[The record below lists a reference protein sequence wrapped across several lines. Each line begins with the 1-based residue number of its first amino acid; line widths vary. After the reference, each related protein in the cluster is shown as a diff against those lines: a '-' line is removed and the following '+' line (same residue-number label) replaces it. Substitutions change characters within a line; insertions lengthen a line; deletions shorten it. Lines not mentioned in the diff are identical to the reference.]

1 MPWLANSRAESSGVV
16 SSVLKRD
23 FMWRVKAVRACR
35 WILNREKRKE
45 KEKTLA
51 HSSKEK
57 ETLSI
62 ISLRF
67 SYLPIS
73 FFSLLFPLFLSSLT
87 LSKYFIDQRV
97 TVLGKFCFM
106 HLLISL
112 GENELRGV
120 MELGKKVSVHV
131 GRARVIS
138 CVMDM
143 EWKVRFFLNE
153 FCEYI

>member
-1 MPWLANSRAESSGVV
+1 MACESCARVPLNIKSR
-16 SSVLKRD
+16 K
-23 FMWRVKAVRACR
+23 K
-35 WILNREKRKE
+35 KRKR
-45 KEKTLA
+45 KNTSPFIGRKGNSVDHFPSIFLLA
-51 HSSKEK
+51 D
-57 ETLSI
+57 
-62 ISLRF
+62 
-67 SYLPIS
+67 
-73 FFSLLFPLFLSSLT
+73 FFLLFPLFLSSLT

-120 MELGKKVSVHV
+120 MELGEKVSVHV

-143 EWKVRFFLNE
+143 E
-153 FCEYI
+153 